1 MKQNIIRQR
10 DIWQVFFDPGLGR
23 EQAGNRPAVV
33 ISGNT
38 LNINLDVIIV
48 CPITSRI
55 HRFEGNPILE
65 PSIENGLATD
75 SEILI
80 FHVRSISKNRF
91 KKKIGE
97 ISNPELLHIK
107 NTLNDL
113 LKY

>member
-1 MKQNIIRQR
+1 MKKPKIRQR
-10 DIWQVFFDPGLGR
+10 EIWQVFFDPVLGR
-23 EQAGNRPAVV
+23 EQAENRPAVV

-48 CPITSRI
+48 CPLASKV
-55 HRFEGNPILE
+55 HGFEGNPILR
-65 PSIENGLATD
+65 SNLENGLNND
-75 SEILI
+75 SEVLV

-91 KKKIGE
+91 KRKVGKI
-97 ISNPELLHIK
+97 SSAELIHIK